1 MARRIYITGD
11 AQGSAVIDDNE
22 DIVVKVDVKRALT
35 AKLADE
41 VSVISYAKSAG
52 DAVSAATSELSA
64 RCSGNSKT
72 ATQLK
77 EGRKITLS
85 GDVDAE
91 FSFDGSTDVVAD
103 VKIKK
108 SDYDGYGNN
117 IFDTYLKKSD
127 LMLSEYNGKPCLIF
141 SRNGRLYRF
150 IGEEV

>member
-1 MARRIYITGD
+1 M
-11 AQGSAVIDDNE
+11 
-22 DIVVKVDVKRALT
+22 
-35 AKLADE
+35 
-41 VSVISYAKSAG
+41 
-52 DAVSAATSELSA
+52 

-150 IGEEV
+150 IVEEV